1 MVQATARDTTQ
12 EQAAATAPDATAGA
26 LVTAEEVVVGYA
38 RPVLGP
44 LTFRVAPGDVVGV
57 WGPNGAGKSTLLK
70 ALAGTARVL
79 SGRLNVSRE
88 GRIAYQSQQPVRL
101 PEMPLTGRE
110 LLAYLGAD
118 ASTAPQRLQ
127 GWLDQR
133 MDRLSGGQFQLLT
146 IWVCLGG
153 SADLVLLDEPSNNLD
168 PEGVEALADILA
180 ARRGREAVLVVSHEA
195 PFLERVA
202 TRRLE
207 VGP

>member
-1 MVQATARDTTQ
+1 MGQATARGTGQ
-12 EQAAATAPDATAGA
+12 EQAAGTGPDSTSGA
-26 LVTAEEVVVGYA
+26 LVTAEDLVVGYA

-44 LTFRVAPGDVVGV
+44 LTFRVEPGDVVGV
-57 WGPNGAGKSTLLK
+57 WGPNGVGKSTLLK
-70 ALAGTARVL
+70 AMAGTARVL
-79 SGRLNVSRE
+79 RGRLDVADR
-88 GRIAYQSQQPVRL
+88 GIAYQSQQPVRL

-118 ASTAPQRLQ
+118 ESGAPKRLQ

-146 IWVCLGG
+146 IWACLGG
-153 SADLVLLDEPSNNLD
+153 DADLVLLDEPSNNLD
-168 PEGVEALADILA
+168 PQGVEVLAELLA